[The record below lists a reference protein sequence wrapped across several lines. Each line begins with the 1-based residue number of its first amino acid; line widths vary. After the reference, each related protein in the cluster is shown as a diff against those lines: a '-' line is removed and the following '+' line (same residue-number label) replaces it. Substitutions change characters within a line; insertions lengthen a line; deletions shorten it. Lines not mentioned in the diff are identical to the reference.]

1 MRDGSDDDS
10 NGKGQ
15 APKKPKDASKAA
27 ANLQKA
33 SDLQRQKFMDVFQQM
48 QSSPAAL
55 NQKTYKVK
63 SESKPTTTLGA

>member
-10 NGKGQ
+10 NGKDQ

-33 SDLQRQKFMDVFQQM
+33 SDLQRQKFMDVF
-48 QSSPAAL
+48 
-55 NQKTYKVK
+55 
-63 SESKPTTTLGA
+63 

>member
-33 SDLQRQKFMDVFQQM
+33 SDLQRQKFMDVF
-48 QSSPAAL
+48 
-55 NQKTYKVK
+55 
-63 SESKPTTTLGA
+63 